1 MRWQSWKASA
11 SFLGC
16 RITGQRAERILR
28 ETSCPHPAAAPS
40 RGCRVPGR
48 FYKSMWA
55 LSTVGKLNRLCE
67 TCSCT
72 SVTCMW
78 MFRSEIKH
86 RRIFKTKVSQS
97 CSVMSDSLQPHGLSS
112 PWNSPGQ
119 NTGVWSL
126 SLLQGIFPTQG
137 LNPGLPHCQR
147 VLYQL
152 SHKESP
158 WILEWVAYSYSRG
171 SS

>member
-1 MRWQSWKASA
+1 
-11 SFLGC
+11 
-16 RITGQRAERILR
+16 
-28 ETSCPHPAAAPS
+28 
-40 RGCRVPGR
+40 
-48 FYKSMWA
+48 MWA

-137 LNPGLPHCQR
+137 SNLGFLHCRQI
-147 VLYQL
+147 LYSL
-152 SHKESP
+152 SHQICMYNIKGLCSIVL
-158 WILEWVAYSYSRG
+158 ILISIP
-171 SS
+171 SSLRYW